1 MKPAAFEYHRPESVE
16 EALHRLGEHG
26 DDAKILA
33 GGQSLIPVM
42 NFRLAQPAVLVDVN
56 RLAELDHVSEEA
68 DGTLRLGALVRQAR
82 LEREA
87 ATARR
92 APLLAEAI
100 PHVAH
105 PQIRNRGTV
114 GGSLAHADP
123 AAELPSVMVALD
135 ARFRLGRAG
144 DEHGGERWVAAAD
157 FYRGL
162 FTTALEPE
170 EMLLEVEIPPW
181 PGNAG
186 ACFLEAA
193 RRHGDYA
200 MAGVAVRTAVDGDG
214 RLEPSRLV
222 FLSVG
227 DGPVEVEAGRTTG
240 GELPSP
246 ELFAAVARSA
256 AAELETAGDIHAS
269 AEYRRHLAE
278 VLARRAL
285 GTAAERAAAAARDTG
300 EGA

>member
-1 MKPAAFEYHRPESVE
+1 MKPAAFEYHRPESVG
-16 EALHRLGEHG
+16 EALHLLADIG
-26 DDAKILA
+26 DEGKILA

-42 NFRLAQPAVLVDVN
+42 NFRLAQPAVLIDVN
-56 RLAELDHVSEEA
+56 RLTELDHVSEEA
-68 DGTLRLGALVRQAR
+68 DGTLRLGAMVRQAR

-87 ATARR
+87 AVARR
-92 APLLAEAI
+92 SPLLAEAI

-123 AAELPSVMVALD
+123 AAELPAVMVALD
-135 ARFRLGRAG
+135 ARFRLARA
-144 DEHGGERWVAAAD
+144 GGERWVAAGD

-162 FTTALEPE
+162 FTTALEAD
-170 EMLLEVEIPPW
+170 EMLVEVEIPPR
-181 PGNAG
+181 PGDAG
-186 ACFLEAA
+186 ACFLETS

-200 MAGVAVRTAVDGDG
+200 MAGVAVRTTVDGDG
-214 RLEPSRLV
+214 RLGQSRLV

-227 DGPVEVEAGRTTG
+227 DVPVEVAAGQVTA
-240 GELPSP
+240 GEPPSE
-246 ELFAAVARSA
+246 ELFASVARAA
-256 AAELETAGDIHAS
+256 AAELDTVADIHAS

-285 GTAAERAAAAARDTG
+285 AKAAQRAAG
-300 EGA
+300 ESA